1 LKKITIFLLIL
12 YTCSFSLLAQES
24 KTIRIKSGEDPA
36 RVIPIA
42 DKYRF
47 TTFTDGKIY
56 YLNSISAGKLNYSI
70 LLGEIHFIDQKQDTL
85 SLANEN
91 LIKKVTIGET
101 NFYYA
106 KEKGYV
112 EEIADFSNIKLGI
125 SQIIHMV
132 NSEKEGAYDQSTG
145 VAAIRSY
152 KSLATGNSSLQ
163 SLQLKGDILLAKRIN
178 YFLID
183 QNSRIHVANKNNFL
197 KVYAKH
203 KKTIAAYIKQEM
215 IDFKSE
221 KDLRKLLSFCNQLT

>member
-1 LKKITIFLLIL
+1 MKKIIFFSIIFFTIYGPLQ
-12 YTCSFSLLAQES
+12 AQES
-24 KTIRIKSGEDPA
+24 KTIRVKSGNDPV
-36 RVIPIA
+36 RVIPMS

-47 TTFTDGKIY
+47 ARFTDGKIY
-56 YLNSISAGKLNYSI
+56 YVNSVSAGKLNYSI
-70 LLGEIHFIDQKQDTL
+70 LLGEIHFIGPKQDTL
-85 SLANEN
+85 SLANEQ
-91 LIKKVTIGET
+91 LIKKVSIGES

-112 EEIADFSNIKLGI
+112 EEIADFNNIKLGI

-145 VAAIRSY
+145 VASIRSY

-163 SLQLKGDILLAKRIN
+163 RLQLKGDILLAKRVN

-183 QNSRIHVANKNNFL
+183 QNSRIHIASKANFL

-203 KKTIAAYIKQEM
+203 KKMIATYIKQEM

-221 KDLRKLLSFCNQLT
+221 KDLRKLLSFCNQLS